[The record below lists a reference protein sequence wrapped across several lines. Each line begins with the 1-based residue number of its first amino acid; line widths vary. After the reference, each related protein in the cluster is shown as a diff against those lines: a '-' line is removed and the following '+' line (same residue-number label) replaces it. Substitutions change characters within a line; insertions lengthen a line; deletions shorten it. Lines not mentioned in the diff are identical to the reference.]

1 MLGAMNFI
9 TTIINMRA
17 PGMSFH
23 KMPLFVWAVLIT
35 AVLLLL
41 SLPVLAGKL
50 ILPALNSAICWELF
64 DNYTLCQTQSAGNPL
79 DLNFLGILRDYTP
92 ELICC
97 SILPVSQLKPNKVN
111 KDLRFFNESNLNLT
125 DYNLT
130 NSNFNSYFT
139 GLIEGDGT
147 IIVPKTERSP
157 KGRINYPSVQI
168 VFHLK
173 DLPLALV
180 IQKQLRNGSLSRKKG
195 VNAYILTINN
205 YEGLLLVATLLNGNM
220 RTPKIKALHKLID
233 YLNLK
238 FKNLNMINKPLDTSP
253 LDSNAWLSG
262 FIEAEGHF
270 SVRTTVSPKYSK
282 APGGS
287 ATGVFD
293 PRAALRERGA
303 KVECKFELTQSQ
315 KDHNS
320 EDKLLFMNVLAKFL
334 LTTVKSIREDKPKP
348 EYRVRTTS
356 LKGNLVLENYLD
368 QFPLFGTKF
377 LDYKD
382 WVKILDYFKHGKFNH
397 KENIDNII
405 DMKSCMNDKRTIFTW
420 DHLQNF
426 YNLD

>member
-1 MLGAMNFI
+1 
-9 TTIINMRA
+9 MRA

-79 DLNFLGILRDYTP
+79 DLNLLGIFRDYTP
-92 ELICC
+92 KLICC
-97 SILPVSQLKPNKVN
+97 TILPVSQLKPNKVN
-111 KDLRFFNESNLNLT
+111 KDLRFFDESNLNLT
-125 DYNLT
+125 NYNLT
-130 NSNFNSYFT
+130 NSNFNSYFA

-147 IIVPKTERSP
+147 IIVPKAERSP

-233 YLNLK
+233 CLNLK
-238 FKNLNMINKPLDTSP
+238 FKNLNMINKPLDISP

-262 FIEAEGHF
+262 FIEADGHF

-287 ATGVFD
+287 AAGSLR
-293 PRAALRERGA
+293 PARALCERGA
-303 KVECKFELTQSQ
+303 KVECKFELTQGQ

-320 EDKLLFMNVLAKFL
+320 EDKLLLMNVLAEFL

-348 EYRVRTTS
+348 EYRVRTTN

-377 LDYKD
+377 LDYRD

>member
-1 MLGAMNFI
+1 MSA
-9 TTIINMRA
+9 RA
-17 PGMSFH
+17 PR
-23 KMPLFVWAVLIT
+23 A
-35 AVLLLL
+35 
-41 SLPVLAGKL
+41 LA
-50 ILPALNSAICWELF
+50 
-64 DNYTLCQTQSAGNPL
+64 
-79 DLNFLGILRDYTP
+79 
-92 ELICC
+92 
-97 SILPVSQLKPNKVN
+97 
-111 KDLRFFNESNLNLT
+111 DLRFFDESNLNLT
-125 DYNLT
+125 NYNLT
-130 NSNFNSYFT
+130 NSNFNSYFA

-233 YLNLK
+233 CLNLK

-262 FIEAEGHF
+262 FIEADGHF

-287 ATGVFD
+287 AAGVFD

-303 KVECKFELTQSQ
+303 KVECKFELTQGQ

-320 EDKLLFMNVLAKFL
+320 EDKLLLMNVLAEFL
-334 LTTVKSIREDKPKP
+334 LTTVKSIRENKPKP
-348 EYRVRTTS
+348 EYRVRTTN

-377 LDYKD
+377 LDYRD